1 MPGRCHARALL
12 ALALALPVASHAQ
25 DYPTHAVTIVVAFA
39 PGASSDIVAR
49 TFGARL
55 AERLGKPFI
64 VENKPGAG
72 SVIAASAVAKAPPDG
87 HTILIAPS
95 GTLTINPTLYRNLPY
110 DPMKDFAFV
119 AHTASFPLVLVVNP
133 ALPVKSVAD
142 LIRLAKEKPGQL
154 TFASSGPGTSIHLTG
169 ELFKTMAGIEMT
181 HVPYKGPSPALSDI
195 IAGHV
200 QMIFADPGSAVPL
213 VRDGKVRALGVSSA
227 SRFDALPDVPTI
239 AEAGVPGFEASSWHM
254 IVTPAGTPDAIVS
267 KLRDEFSVLVALPEV
282 QQQFRSLGLV
292 PVISP
297 GAEELRAFVT
307 EQTAR
312 WGKIVQQAGLAGSE

>member
-239 AEAGVPGFEASSWHM
+239 AEAGV
-254 IVTPAGTPDAIVS
+254 
-267 KLRDEFSVLVALPEV
+267 
-282 QQQFRSLGLV
+282 
-292 PVISP
+292 
-297 GAEELRAFVT
+297 
-307 EQTAR
+307 
-312 WGKIVQQAGLAGSE
+312 

>member
-49 TFGARL
+49 AFGARL

-72 SVIAASAVAKAPPDG
+72 SVIAASAVAKAQPDG

-95 GTLTINPTLYRNLPY
+95 GTNLPY

-267 KLRDEFSVLVALPEV
+267 KLRDEFRVLVALPEV

-312 WGKIVQQAGLAGSE
+312 WGKIVHQAGLAGSE